1 MKCVMRASVISV
13 ANVLPRMVKIGQ
25 ERGAAGKLLSQLR
38 ALLLDPAQMPLRVSV
53 LGGSMNMASR

>member
-25 ERGAAGKLLSQLR
+25 ERGAGKLLSQLR

>member
-25 ERGAAGKLLSQLR
+25 ERGAGKLLSQLR
-38 ALLLDPAQMPLRVSV
+38 ALLLDPAQMPSE
-53 LGGSMNMASR
+53 